1 MAFRVLILGCG
12 SAIPTSRR
20 HPSAQIVSVDEK
32 YYLIDCGEGTQS
44 RLREN
49 KIKFQR
55 IEQIFI
61 SHLHGDHYL
70 GLIGLL
76 QTMHLLGRTKPITVF
91 APGGLKKIIDT
102 HFEISGHHINYP
114 LTIETVDTE
123 KHLKIFED
131 TKIEVYSLPL
141 DHRVPCSGY
150 LIKEK
155 QKLPHLNIE
164 KIKALN
170 IPVAYFNSIKNGKDY
185 QMPDGTIIKNEELTL
200 PAEKSK
206 SPISAC
212 RGQMVRPDH
221 HFAWV

>member
-76 QTMHLLGRTKPITVF
+76 QTMHL
-91 APGGLKKIIDT
+91 
-102 HFEISGHHINYP
+102 
-114 LTIETVDTE
+114 
-123 KHLKIFED
+123 
-131 TKIEVYSLPL
+131 
-141 DHRVPCSGY
+141 
-150 LIKEK
+150 
-155 QKLPHLNIE
+155 
-164 KIKALN
+164 
-170 IPVAYFNSIKNGKDY
+170 
-185 QMPDGTIIKNEELTL
+185 
-200 PAEKSK
+200 
-206 SPISAC
+206 
-212 RGQMVRPDH
+212 
-221 HFAWV
+221 